1 MWIICGALSLIFC
14 VIGFIMVKKDNR
26 IAYWASAS
34 SLAFVSLTLLMEYKM
49 VVDWVNRE
57 DWSALLDVA
66 PHMFSLLTGY
76 VVIMLLLNA
85 VVIGLTKRER

>member
-1 MWIICGALSLIFC
+1 
-14 VIGFIMVKKDNR
+14 
-26 IAYWASAS
+26 
-34 SLAFVSLTLLMEYKM
+34 M
-49 VVDWVNRE
+49 VVDWVNQE

-85 VVIGLTKRER
+85 VVIGLVMKKQ

>member
-1 MWIICGALSLIFC
+1 MWIICGALSAIFC
-14 VIGFIMVKKDNR
+14 VIAFIMVKKKNR
-26 IAYWASAS
+26 IAYWASGS
-34 SLAFVSLTLLMEYKM
+34 SLTLLMEYKM